1 MIKMLKTYKVEIKLT
16 DEQKLKVNK
25 SMGICKYLYNEM
37 IATNEL
43 LYQQYKLGNSDKK
56 FMSGMEFDKY
66 VNNTLSKQSGWI
78 KDCGSKAR
86 KSSIM
91 DCDLAFKK
99 FFKKKGGFPKYK
111 KKNDSVGLY
120 FPKNNS
126 TDFTL
131 ERHRV
136 KFPNIGYIRFKEFGY
151 IPLNSNIKSGTITK
165 QSNKYFI
172 SLLVDVG
179 DSRDTAE
186 SIKSEPIGIDLGLK
200 DFAIVSNNMKFKN
213 INKSKKI
220 KKLEKSL
227 RRQQRS
233 LSRKLNKNKLKE
245 VKSANNIKK
254 NILEIQKLNMR
265 LRNTRVEYVRFVV
278 NSLVKL
284 SPQFIAIEDLNVKGM
299 MKNRCLSK
307 AISKQNFYYFR
318 LFLTQQCNKSNIELR
333 VVDRWFPSSKTC
345 NCCGQIKTDLKL
357 KDRIYKCDCGY
368 TEDRDLNASFNI
380 RDCSIYKIAN

>member
-1 MIKMLKTYKVEIKLT
+1 MLKTYKIEIKLT
-16 DEQKLKVNK
+16 DEQKSKVNK

-43 LYQQYKLGNSDKK
+43 LYQQYQLGNSNKK

-66 VNNTLSKQSGWI
+66 VNNKLSKQLGWI

-99 FFKKKGGFPKYK
+99 FFKKNGGFPKYK

-120 FPKNNS
+120 FPKNNL

-136 KFPNIGYIRFKEFGY
+136 KFPSIGYIRFKEFGY
-151 IPLNSNIKSGTITK
+151 IPINSNIKSGTISK
-165 QSNKYFI
+165 QANKYFLSI
-172 SLLVDVG
+172 LVDG
-179 DSRDTAE
+179 ENYNLKIKKT
-186 SIKSEPIGIDLGLK
+186 KSEPIGIDLGLK
-200 DFAIVSNNMKFKN
+200 DFAIISNSMKFKN
-213 INKSKKI
+213 INKSKKV

-227 RRQQRS
+227 KRQQRS
-233 LSRKLNKNKLKE
+233 LSRKLIKNKITE
-245 VKSANNIKK
+245 VKTANNIKK
-254 NILEIQKLNMR
+254 NILEIQNLNIR
-265 LRNTRVEYVRFVV
+265 LRSIRVEYVKYCV

-284 SPQFIAIEDLNVKGM
+284 SPQFIAIEDLNVMGM

-318 LFLTQQCNKSNIELR
+318 LFLTQQCNKNNIELR
-333 VVDRWFPSSKTC
+333 IVNRWFPSSKTC
-345 NCCGQIKTDLKL
+345 NCCGQINKDLKL

-368 TEDRDLNASFNI
+368 TENRDLNASFNI